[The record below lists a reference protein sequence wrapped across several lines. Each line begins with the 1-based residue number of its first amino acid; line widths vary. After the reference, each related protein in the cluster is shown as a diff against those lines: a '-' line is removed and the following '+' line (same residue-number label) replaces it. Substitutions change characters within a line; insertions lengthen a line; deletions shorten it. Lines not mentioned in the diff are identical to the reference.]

1 MPGKHPQEPPLALL
15 LKGAAALRVPLP
27 PLAREQFHLYLT
39 ELKRWNQKVN
49 LTSLTTDRD
58 IVVKHF
64 LDSLAI
70 LPFLPPVAALADLGS
85 GAGFPGLVLKLAR
98 PELALTLVEARGKK
112 AAFLEYLVA
121 LFKLTGV
128 EVRQVHLTPAL
139 ARDWGPRFAAV
150 TSRATFPL
158 VKLMALAAPLLL
170 PGGVLLA
177 LKGPNLD
184 PGELEQARRRGESL
198 NLGSLSWHS
207 YHLPISG
214 EPRLLVRAYRGESAG
229 EGG

>member
-1 MPGKHPQEPPLALL
+1 MPGRRLPDDPLALL
-15 LKGAAALRVPLP
+15 LKGATVLGVPLP
-27 PLAREQFHLYLT
+27 PFAREQFRLYLT
-39 ELKRWNQKVN
+39 ELKRWNARVN
-49 LTSLTTDRD
+49 LTGLTTDSD

-70 LPFLPPVAALADLGS
+70 LPFLPPVDSLADLGS

-98 PELALTLVEARGKK
+98 PELALTLVEARGKR

-121 LFKLTGV
+121 LLKLTGV
-128 EVRQVHLTPAL
+128 EVRQAHLTPAL

-158 VKLMALAAPLLL
+158 ASLMALAAPLLL

-177 LKGPNLD
+177 LKGPHLE
-184 PGELEQARRRGESL
+184 PEELERARQRGESL

-207 YHLPISG
+207 YYLPLTG
-214 EPRLLVRAYRGESAG
+214 EPRLLVRAYRGEG
-229 EGG
+229 